1 MKAPRQNDSYD
12 YYGLS
17 NLIEK
22 RTQQAKRQD
31 LSFIMALDKP
41 QALEFRCEKPQIIGD
56 GHITTQG
63 HVSHL
68 WFSLLPLGMVTVLI
82 PQMVEAKQRP
92 FDRTSRPEES

>member
-1 MKAPRQNDSYD
+1 MKAPRQSDSYD

-41 QALEFRCEKPQIIGD
+41 QALEFGCEK
-56 GHITTQG
+56 
-63 HVSHL
+63 S
-68 WFSLLPLGMVTVLI
+68 
-82 PQMVEAKQRP
+82 
-92 FDRTSRPEES
+92 

>member
-1 MKAPRQNDSYD
+1 MKAPRQSDSYD

-56 GHITTQG
+56 GHCSDSTNGGGKAEAIRQDKQARG
-63 HVSHL
+63 VL
-68 WFSLLPLGMVTVLI
+68 RGQALGI
-82 PQMVEAKQRP
+82 R
-92 FDRTSRPEES
+92 DSESAC